1 MLVSKITTNNTGIVL
16 KYMPWLGDYK
26 KHWTKDEIVIA
37 INLTQE
43 EVDYNHQEMKNYSWK
58 NKGTK

>member
-26 KHWTKDEIVIA
+26 KHWTEDEIATA

-43 EVDYNHQEMKNYSWK
+43 EVDYNH
-58 NKGTK
+58 